1 MSEKITVGK
10 VWKKK
15 SVHSGGGVEKR
26 YAQFKNKNVANTVYG
41 YEDNV
46 LEGDSFYSLRKE

>member
-15 SVHSGGGVEKR
+15 SVHSGGVEKR

>member
-1 MSEKITVGK
+1 MKEKVCSQ
-10 VWKKK
+10 W
-15 SVHSGGGVEKR
+15 GGVEKR